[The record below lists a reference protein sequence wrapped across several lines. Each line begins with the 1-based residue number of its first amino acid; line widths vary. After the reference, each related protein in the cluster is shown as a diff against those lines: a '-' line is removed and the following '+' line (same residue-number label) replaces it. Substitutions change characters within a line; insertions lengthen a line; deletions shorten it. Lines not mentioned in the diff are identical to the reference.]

1 MKDEID
7 IFQNKLVPKH
17 EILGEDEKLILL
29 KKLNATEKQLPKI
42 KINDPTVKAIG
53 AKKGDVI
60 RITRESRIAGELLYY
75 RIVV

>member
-29 KKLNATEKQLPKI
+29 KKLNAVEKQLPKI
-42 KINDPTVKAIG
+42 KITDPAIKAIG
-53 AKKGDVI
+53 AKKGDVVK
-60 RITRESRIAGELLYY
+60 ITRDSRIAGKIFYY
-75 RIVV
+75 RVVV